1 MNQVVKT
8 YLTIF
13 LILIVILVGAGLI
26 MCALDAQ
33 KAEKINSS
41 YASVIACHNYS
52 NDSVMACISEAAD
65 DDYVLSVKKYDTNAD
80 GYADTCEC
88 ILEYDYSLKFLNA
101 SAPTTTNN
109 KHHYSRITK

>member
-1 MNQVVKT
+1 MNQVIKT

-13 LILIVILVGAGLI
+13 LILIVVLLGAGLI

-33 KAEKINSS
+33 RAEKSNSS
-41 YASVIACHNYS
+41 YAGVIASHNYS
-52 NDSVMACISEAAD
+52 DDAVTACILEAAD

-80 GYADTCEC
+80 GYEDICEC
-88 ILEYDYSLKFLNA
+88 ILEYDYSLRFLNT
-101 SAPTTTNN
+101 STPTTTNN